1 MNQDELNEILKLHE
15 LWLENDP
22 SGVMANLDG
31 ANLEEANLWGANL
44 TWANL
49 KLANLA
55 WANLVRTNLR
65 GANLRG
71 ANLVGANLVGAN
83 LDFSVINLSCKGLN
97 FTIDDR
103 IAKQLIYHVINL
115 MQHSDLQVDSIFKKS
130 VYKWLES
137 SHLVIDHNLPIIK
150 RKGEPR

>member
-1 MNQDELNEILKLHE
+1 MSQDELNEILKLHE

-22 SGVMANLDG
+22 SGVMANL
-31 ANLEEANLWGANL
+31 ER
-44 TWANL
+44 
-49 KLANLA
+49 ANLA
-55 WANLVRTNLR
+55 L
-65 GANLRG
+65 ANLRG
-71 ANLVGANLVGAN
+71 ANLEGANLIRANLIGANLERAN

-130 VYKWLES
+130 VYKWLAS
-137 SHLVIDHNLPIIK
+137 SHLVIDHHLPILEEKEK
-150 RKGEPR
+150 RK